1 MNKIWSV
8 SLFYQV
14 FGKTS
19 KWNYTMDYI
28 LNQHLQSFAAEQTL
42 KSLCL
47 KIRKN
52 ILVEGVP
59 KISIQD
65 IPKQQLQWGKKKN
78 STRFDSFQ
86 KWKVIDRSWV
96 KYLSL
101 IFLLPKPSIVST
113 FRSSKNTRGFFFS
126 ISVSNSRLFQQ
137 RDFTIFNEEEEEKR
151 EREGRYKK
159 IPAVQQN

>member
-1 MNKIWSV
+1 
-8 SLFYQV
+8 
-14 FGKTS
+14 
-19 KWNYTMDYI
+19 MDYI

-78 STRFDSFQ
+78 STRFDSSKVKSHRSELGQVSFLNFSSLS
-86 KWKVIDRSWV
+86 KLLFIHSVERLYSFEIRESWENRGLGFFNNVIDAIIERCLDIPL
-96 KYLSL
+96 KILQT
-101 IFLLPKPSIVST
+101 ST
-113 FRSSKNTRGFFFS
+113 SYFPFCNAC
-126 ISVSNSRLFQQ
+126 VL
-137 RDFTIFNEEEEEKR
+137 
-151 EREGRYKK
+151 
-159 IPAVQQN
+159 

>member
-1 MNKIWSV
+1 
-8 SLFYQV
+8 
-14 FGKTS
+14 
-19 KWNYTMDYI
+19 MDYI

-101 IFLLPKPSIVST
+101 IFLLPKPSIVSLVE
-113 FRSSKNTRGFFFS
+113 KYAWIFFFAT
-126 ISVSNSRLFQQ
+126 SVSNSRLFQQ
-137 RDFTIFNEEEEEKR
+137 QDFTIFNEKEEEKR
-151 EREGRYKK
+151 EREGKYKK
-159 IPAVQQN
+159 IPAV

>member
-1 MNKIWSV
+1 
-8 SLFYQV
+8 
-14 FGKTS
+14 
-19 KWNYTMDYI
+19 MDYI

-78 STRFDSFQ
+78 STRFDSS
-86 KWKVIDRSWV
+86 KVKSHRSELGQV
-96 KYLSL
+96 S
-101 IFLLPKPSIVST
+101 FLNFS
-113 FRSSKNTRGFFFS
+113 SSKTIHRFHVSLVEKYAWIFFFS

>member
-1 MNKIWSV
+1 
-8 SLFYQV
+8 
-14 FGKTS
+14 
-19 KWNYTMDYI
+19 MDYI

-78 STRFDSFQ
+78 STRFDSS
-86 KWKVIDRSWV
+86 KVKSHRSELGQV
-96 KYLSL
+96 S
-101 IFLLPKPSIVST
+101 FLNFS
-113 FRSSKNTRGFFFS
+113 SSKTIHRFHVSLVEKYAWIFFFAT
-126 ISVSNSRLFQQ
+126 SVSNSRLFQQ
-137 RDFTIFNEEEEEKR
+137 QDFTIFNEKEEEKR
-151 EREGRYKK
+151 EREGKYKK
-159 IPAVQQN
+159 IPAV

>member
-1 MNKIWSV
+1 
-8 SLFYQV
+8 
-14 FGKTS
+14 
-19 KWNYTMDYI
+19 MDYI

-78 STRFDSFQ
+78 STRFDSS
-86 KWKVIDRSWV
+86 KVKSHRSELGQV
-96 KYLSL
+96 S
-101 IFLLPKPSIVST
+101 FLNFSSSKTIHRFARRKIRVDFFFCHICFKLPFVST
-113 FRSSKNTRGFFFS
+113 TRFHD
-126 ISVSNSRLFQQ
+126 IQ
-137 RDFTIFNEEEEEKR
+137 
-151 EREGRYKK
+151 REGRREKRK
-159 IPAVQQN
+159 RGEI

>member
-1 MNKIWSV
+1 
-8 SLFYQV
+8 
-14 FGKTS
+14 
-19 KWNYTMDYI
+19 MDYI

-78 STRFDSFQ
+78 STRFDSS
-86 KWKVIDRSWV
+86 KVKSHRSELGQV
-96 KYLSL
+96 SFLNFSSSKTIHRFHVSLVEKYAW
-101 IFLLPKPSIVST
+101 IFFFHICFKLPFVST
-113 FRSSKNTRGFFFS
+113 TRFHD
-126 ISVSNSRLFQQ
+126 IQ
-137 RDFTIFNEEEEEKR
+137 RGGRREKR
-151 EREGRYKK
+151 RRGE
-159 IPAVQQN
+159 I